1 MCGWMGAVIVGHAH
15 AVHLLAHC
23 GTISPLIMTLFP
35 AARLDAFYIG
45 KVPNS
50 KVQVVP

>member
-1 MCGWMGAVIVGHAH
+1 MGAVIVGHAH

-23 GTISPLIMTLFP
+23 GTISPLIMTLLP
-35 AARLDAFYIG
+35 AARLDALPCRQST
-45 KVPNS
+45 KQANS